1 MKRQRIFIS
10 YRRAD
15 AAGHAGR
22 LSADLTRLLGPRIF
36 MDVSSIA
43 PGDDFERVI
52 DEQLRSCG
60 AVLAII
66 GSEWCASFA
75 AHRDGTDHVRLE
87 LRQALQ
93 HDGVVVIPVLVHGA
107 SVPAEADLPPDVQG
121 VVHRQAVVLRD
132 DRWDDDVA
140 HLARSLRT
148 DLHLSR
154 VPRWL
159 LPAAIA
165 LVAAVAVAAV
175 KLRPPAPGPFDR
187 RQAYQLT
194 IAAARKAMSAC
205 GVAAGVEGEC
215 PVLVEFV
222 PSGQVR
228 KVYFDTG
235 SCPYKGSPFG
245 DCVLGRLE
253 RASVPPFNDAES
265 AELEIGIRI
274 DAAGVPNAFVD
285 E

>member
-1 MKRQRIFIS
+1 VKRERIFIS

-15 AAGHAGR
+15 TAGHAGR
-22 LSADLTRLLGPRIF
+22 LSADLTRLLGPRVF

-43 PGDDFERVI
+43 PGDEFERAI

-60 AVLAII
+60 AVLAIV
-66 GSEWCASFA
+66 GPEWRAAFA
-75 AHRDGTDHVRLE
+75 AHGDGKDCVRLE

-93 HDGVVVIPVLVHGA
+93 HEGVVVIPVLVRGA
-107 SVPAEADLPPDVQG
+107 SLPAEADLPPDVQA
-121 VVHRQAVVLRD
+121 VVRRQAVAIRD

-148 DLHLSR
+148 ELRLSR
-154 VPRWL
+154 LPRWL
-159 LPAAIA
+159 LPATIA
-165 LVAAVAVAAV
+165 LVAAVIVAAV

-187 RQAYQLT
+187 RQAYELT
-194 IAAARKAMSAC
+194 IAAARKAMSSC

-215 PVLVEFV
+215 PFLLEFV
-222 PSGQVR
+222 PSGRVR

-235 SCPYKGSPFG
+235 SCRYKGSPFG
-245 DCVLGRLE
+245 ECVTGRLE
-253 RASVPPFNDAES
+253 RTTIPPFDDAES
-265 AELEIGIRI
+265 AQLEIGIRI
-274 DAAGVPNAFVD
+274 DANGAPDAFVD

>member
-1 MKRQRIFIS
+1 MKRHRVFVS

-15 AAGHAGR
+15 TAGHAGR
-22 LSADLTRLLGPRIF
+22 LAADLARRLGPRVF

-43 PGDDFERVI
+43 PGDEFERVI
-52 DEQLRSCG
+52 DEQLGSCG
-60 AVLAII
+60 AVLAVI
-66 GSEWCASFA
+66 GPEWRAGFA
-75 AHRDGTDHVRLE
+75 AHGDGKDYVRLE

-93 HDGVVVIPVLVHGA
+93 HDGVVVIPVLVRGA
-107 SVPAEADLPPDVQG
+107 SLPAEADLPPDVQG
-121 VVHRQAVVLRD
+121 VVRRQAVAIRD

-140 HLARSLRT
+140 HLARLLRAQ
-148 DLHLSR
+148 LQLSR

-159 LPAAIA
+159 VPAAIA
-165 LVAAVAVAAV
+165 LVAIGAVVAV
-175 KLRPPAPGPFDR
+175 KLRPPAPAPFDR
-187 RQAYQLT
+187 GKAYELT
-194 IAAARKAMSAC
+194 IAAARKAMSSC

-215 PVLVEFV
+215 PVLLEFV
-222 PSGQVR
+222 PSGRMR

-253 RASVPPFNDAES
+253 RATIPPFDDVES
-265 AELEIGIRI
+265 AQLEIGIRI
-274 DAAGVPNAFVD
+274 DASGVADAFVD

>member
-1 MKRQRIFIS
+1 MKRHRIFVS

-15 AAGHAGR
+15 TAGHAGH
-22 LSADLTRLLGPRIF
+22 LAADLARRLGPRVF
-36 MDVSSIA
+36 MDVSSLA

-60 AVLAII
+60 AVLAIV
-66 GSEWCASFA
+66 GPDWCAAFA
-75 AHRDGTDHVRLE
+75 AHRDGKDYVRLE

-93 HDGVVVIPVLVHGA
+93 QDGVVVIPVLVRGA
-107 SVPAEADLPPDVQG
+107 SVPDASNLPSDVQG
-121 VVHRQAVVLRD
+121 VMRRQAVAVRD

-140 HLARSLRT
+140 HLARSLRAE
-148 DLHLSR
+148 LHLSR

-159 LPAAIA
+159 VPAAIA
-165 LVAAVAVAAV
+165 LVAVVAVGAV

-187 RQAYQLT
+187 RHAYELT
-194 IAAARKAMSAC
+194 IAAARKAMSSC

-222 PSGQVR
+222 PSGRVR
-228 KVYFDTG
+228 KVYFDAG
-235 SCPYKGSPFG
+235 SCRYKGSPFG

-253 RASVPPFNDAES
+253 RASIPPFNDAES

-274 DAAGVPNAFVD
+274 DANGVPDAFVD

>member
-1 MKRQRIFIS
+1 VKRERIFIS

-15 AAGHAGR
+15 TAGHAGR
-22 LSADLTRLLGPRIF
+22 LSADLTRLLGPRVF

-43 PGDDFERVI
+43 PGDEFERVI

-66 GSEWCASFA
+66 GPEWRAAFA
-75 AHRDGTDHVRLE
+75 AHGDEKDYVRLE

-93 HDGVVVIPVLVHGA
+93 HEGVVVIPVLVRGA
-107 SVPAEADLPPDVQG
+107 SLPAEADLPRDVQA
-121 VVHRQAVVLRD
+121 VVRRQAVAIRD
-132 DRWDDDVA
+132 DRWEDDVA

-148 DLHLSR
+148 ELRLSR
-154 VPRWL
+154 LPRWL
-159 LPAAIA
+159 LPAATA

-175 KLRPPAPGPFDR
+175 ELRPPAPGPFDR
-187 RQAYQLT
+187 HQAYELT
-194 IAAARKAMSAC
+194 IAAARKAMSSC

-215 PVLVEFV
+215 PVLLEFV
-222 PSGQVR
+222 PSGRVR

-235 SCPYKGSPFG
+235 SCRYKGSPFG

-253 RASVPPFNDAES
+253 RASIPPFDDVES
-265 AELEIGIRI
+265 AQLEIGIRI
-274 DAAGVPNAFVD
+274 DANGAPDAFVD

>member
-1 MKRQRIFIS
+1 VKRERIFIS

-15 AAGHAGR
+15 SAGHAGR
-22 LSADLTRLLGPRIF
+22 LSADLARRLGPRVF

-43 PGDDFERVI
+43 PGDEFEHVI

-60 AVLAII
+60 AVLAIV
-66 GSEWCASFA
+66 GPEWRAAFA
-75 AHRDGTDHVRLE
+75 AHGDGKDYVRLE

-93 HDGVVVIPVLVHGA
+93 HDGVVVIPVLVRGA
-107 SVPAEADLPPDVQG
+107 SLPAEGDLPADVQG
-121 VVHRQAVVLRD
+121 VVRRQAIAIRD

-148 DLHLSR
+148 ELRLSR

-165 LVAAVAVAAV
+165 VVATIAVAAV
-175 KLRPPAPGPFDR
+175 KLRPPPPGPFDR
-187 RQAYQLT
+187 GKAYDLT

-222 PSGQVR
+222 PSGRVR

-235 SCPYKGSPFG
+235 SCRYKGSPFG

-253 RASVPPFNDAES
+253 RASIPPFDDVES
-265 AELEIGIRI
+265 AELEIGIKI
-274 DAAGVPNAFVD
+274 DANGVADAFVD